1 MSIYTA
7 MAKIIDERGLT
18 HGRLINTEGQCCLLG
33 ARALAFGESPS
44 DLVLNSGDYYTI
56 EGIEE
61 LAWLCKNKRRPL
73 LSRSPYVDDVYMY
86 NDQELGSNK
95 QLAFE
100 LLEEAE
106 TMRIKVKGA

>member
-7 MAKIIDERGLT
+7 MAKIIDDRGLT
-18 HGRLINTEGQCCLLG
+18 HGRLINTDGECCLLG
-33 ARALAFGESPS
+33 ARALALGESPH

-61 LAWLCKNKRRPL
+61 LALLCKDKRWPL

-86 NDQELGSNK
+86 NDQELGSDK
-95 QLAFE
+95 QLAFK

-106 TMRIKVKGA
+106 AMRIKAKEA